1 MLTHRIGDVE
11 VSNRAVGRAPALVV
25 AAGVFALMAT
35 AATQG
40 GWASRPP
47 HELGPTTSGIGEA
60 LLTTYVLPFELASVV
75 LLTALIAAV
84 VLSRK
89 EIRD

>member
-1 MLTHRIGDVE
+1 MTV
-11 VSNRAVGRAPALVV
+11 
-25 AAGVFALMAT
+25 

-47 HELGPTTSGIGEA
+47 QELLPTTAGIGEA
-60 LLTTYVLPFELASVV
+60 LLTTYVLPFELASVI
-75 LLTALIAAV
+75 LLAALIAAV